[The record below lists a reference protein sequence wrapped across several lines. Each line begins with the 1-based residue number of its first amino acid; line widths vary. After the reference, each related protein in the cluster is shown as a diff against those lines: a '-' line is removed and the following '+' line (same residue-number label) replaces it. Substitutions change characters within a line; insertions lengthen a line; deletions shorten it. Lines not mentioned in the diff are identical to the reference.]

1 MRTRTDV
8 IFYCWRCGTRIVLPE
23 SMQGKL
29 TPCPRCERLITVP
42 PEMDAPK
49 QVVQL
54 PDLEEDVAIT
64 ENDITFDCVH
74 CNYLLVA
81 DKRGIG
87 MTVTC
92 PGCGRPV
99 KIPNPKKSLP

>member
-1 MRTRTDV
+1 M
-8 IFYCWRCGTRIVLPE
+8 PE

-29 TPCPRCERLITVP
+29 TPCPGCERLLTVP

-49 QVVQL
+49 QVVPL
-54 PDLEEDVAIT
+54 PDPGEVVEVT

-87 MTVTC
+87 MKLTC
-92 PGCGRPV
+92 PGCGKPIT
-99 KIPNPKKSLP
+99 IPRPKKTAP